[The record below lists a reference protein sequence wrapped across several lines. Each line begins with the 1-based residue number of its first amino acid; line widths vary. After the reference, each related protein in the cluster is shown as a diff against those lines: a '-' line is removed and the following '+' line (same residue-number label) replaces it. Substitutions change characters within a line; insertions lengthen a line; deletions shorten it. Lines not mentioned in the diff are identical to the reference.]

1 AVVCLF
7 LFAELK
13 SKRIFLL
20 SQIQPAP
27 SPKAQSR
34 NRQFASNTVSGTSR
48 RGCPSPAS
56 IRHQSPSVCHSRK
69 GPRGTSRWHLNSGS
83 KP

>member
-1 AVVCLF
+1 VVCLF

-13 SKRIFLL
+13 SKRIF
-20 SQIQPAP
+20 SQIQSAP

-34 NRQFASNTVSGTSR
+34 NRQFASNTVSRTSQ

-69 GPRGTSRWHLNSGS
+69 GPRGTNRWHLTSGS